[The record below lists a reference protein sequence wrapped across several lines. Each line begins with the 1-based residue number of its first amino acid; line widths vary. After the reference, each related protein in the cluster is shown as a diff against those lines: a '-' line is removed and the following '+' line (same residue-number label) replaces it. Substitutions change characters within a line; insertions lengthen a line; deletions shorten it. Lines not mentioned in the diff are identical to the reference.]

1 MGLLL
6 KSLMKMGETVE
17 MMLTK
22 LLLLLLLL
30 LLLKNGL
37 GGGGSGGAVGVGDGA
52 GMLAMKPST
61 LLMSLSSTKT
71 YVEKRVSREY

>member
-17 MMLTK
+17 MMFTK

-30 LLLKNGL
+30 KKGL